1 METINRVLDLFPA
14 NQQKEVRTS
23 FAGALRGIVSQ
34 RLVQKADGK
43 GRVPAVEI
51 LINTGRVF
59 DRIVD
64 PNTTE
69 EIIDV
74 IADGEYYGMQ
84 SFDQA
89 LVRLVKEGLVAV
101 DDARRASTNPHD
113 FDLALAGVMDRHA
126 AAGTADSSGL
136 PF

>member
-1 METINRVLDLFPA
+1 
-14 NQQKEVRTS
+14 
-23 FAGALRGIVSQ
+23 
-34 RLVQKADGK
+34 
-43 GRVPAVEI
+43 
-51 LINTGRVF
+51 VF

-89 LVRLVKEGLVAV
+89 LVRLVKEGLVTV

-126 AAGTADSSGL
+126 SAGTADSSGL